1 MYIPPPEANLP
12 PEYWKHETEYRRNKL
27 RNGGLMGEF
36 LILLWR
42 LVKWVIL
49 IVTFPIRFLIS
60 RWRKR
65 ARQRPSQAENRPPYE
80 IQ

>member
-12 PEYWKHETEYRRNKL
+12 PEYWKHEAEYRRNKL
-27 RNGGLMGEF
+27 QNGGLAGE
-36 LILLWR
+36 LLLLLWR

-49 IVTFPIRFLIS
+49 AVTFPLRFLIS

-65 ARQRPSQAENRPPYE
+65 AQQCESQAENRPPYE